1 MHEGSMAVTSASFRD
16 IHTVIQQYQGRQAH
30 LAALRQVLLGLQPE
44 GTMFTF

>member
-1 MHEGSMAVTSASFRD
+1 MHEGSMAVTSASFLG
-16 IHTVIQQYQGRQAH
+16 IQTVIQQYPGGQVH